1 MRWHRRVSGTLVTAP
16 GDLIYGLLN
25 RLSNFTVTILSRVLP
40 INPGWLKLTMVF
52 ASIYPSIYA
61 LGLLWYIQ
69 DRTGQWGWRCYAQD
83 RGDWNCGMIMRRLR
97 MILLPRRKLKINQNG
112 AQASPL
118 GLSTSII
125 NKIARSGLQKSWEMY
140 RHNTIFKLRQ
150 SREAFKIEEQR
161 GANIAISS
169 ACNRPLRKRDPSFS
183 IFLSESVL
191 S

>member
-83 RGDWNCGMIMRRLR
+83 RGDWNCGMIMRSLR

-125 NKIARSGLQKSWEMY
+125 NKIARSGLQKIM
-140 RHNTIFKLRQ
+140 RNVQAQHNL
-150 SREAFKIEEQR
+150 
-161 GANIAISS
+161 
-169 ACNRPLRKRDPSFS
+169 
-183 IFLSESVL
+183 
-191 S
+191 